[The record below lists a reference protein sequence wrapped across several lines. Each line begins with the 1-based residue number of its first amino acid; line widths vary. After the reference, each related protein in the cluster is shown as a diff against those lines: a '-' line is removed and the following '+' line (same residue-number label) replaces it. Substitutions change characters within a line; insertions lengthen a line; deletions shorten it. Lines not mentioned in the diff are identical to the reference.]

1 MSLDLFSVTVMT
13 AIVAAV
19 ASLTFILDTL
29 LRRDTGPGRLWAVA
43 FFCGLAT
50 TLAYMAWS
58 AGVGGA
64 VSVAVGNALFVS
76 VPGFM
81 LLGCRRFNDRSA
93 KMSAVVVGLLAV
105 VTFVAALIEYPTRGS
120 WGGWWAMA
128 ASLVLLF
135 GGGAVE
141 SLRSPM
147 RGLRSAWALSTVLA
161 AAGVFYAVRLV
172 VFAVLGPQSEL
183 FSRWLG
189 SISANIVT
197 VMLTMVAAIVMS
209 VLRSQRTTRQRYEWL
224 TSNGVAADGVMLPRT
239 FSGALADIVERA
251 SWRQEGI
258 AVIVLRADG
267 LDEIGDAFG
276 GDVVDTISAACR
288 HAARSYAP
296 AAALVGEDGDGQLV
310 ICTLAES
317 TADAR
322 RVGSALFRGAIDEL
336 TGVDHGR
343 LASVGVGVGL
353 TSSLGYDP
361 GILMSAARTA
371 ALRAARIAE
380 ASVFVA
386 APSIGAADA
395 DVASS

>member
-1 MSLDLFSVTVMT
+1 MNLDLFSVTVMT
-13 AIVAAV
+13 AIVASV
-19 ASLTFILDTL
+19 ASLTFIIDTP

-81 LLGCRRFNDRSA
+81 LLGCRRFNDRSVLV
-93 KMSAVVVGLLAV
+93 SSVAVGTLAV
-105 VTFVAALIEYPTRGS
+105 ITFVAALIEYPTRGS

-128 ASLVLLF
+128 ASLVVFF
-135 GGGAVE
+135 GAGAAE

-172 VFAVLGPQSEL
+172 VFVTLGPQSEL

-197 VMLTMVAAIVMS
+197 VILTMVAAIVMS

-239 FSGALADIVERA
+239 FAGALADIVERA

-288 HAARSYAP
+288 HAARSFAP

-336 TGVDHGR
+336 TAVDTAVWR
-343 LASVGVGVGL
+343 RWASEWDSPRRSG
-353 TSSLGYDP
+353 TTRESS
-361 GILMSAARTA
+361 
-371 ALRAARIAE
+371 
-380 ASVFVA
+380 
-386 APSIGAADA
+386 
-395 DVASS
+395 

>member
-1 MSLDLFSVTVMT
+1 MNLDLFSVTVMT

-93 KMSAVVVGLLAV
+93 KMTAVVVGLLAV

>member
-1 MSLDLFSVTVMT
+1 MNLDLFSVTVMT
-13 AIVAAV
+13 AIVASV

-64 VSVAVGNALFVS
+64 VSVAAGNALFVS

-81 LLGCRRFNDRSA
+81 LLGCRRFNDRSVLIP
-93 KMSAVVVGLLAV
+93 AVVVGLLAV
-105 VTFVAALIEYPTRGS
+105 VTFVAPLIEYPTRGS

-135 GGGAVE
+135 GSGAAE

-147 RGLRSAWALSTVLA
+147 RGLRSAWALSIVLA
-161 AAGVFYAVRLV
+161 AAGLFYAVRLV

-189 SISANIVT
+189 SLSANIAT
-197 VMLTMVAAIVMS
+197 VVLTMVAAIVMS

-267 LDEIGDAFG
+267 LDQIGDAFG

-336 TGVDHGR
+336 TAVVHGR

-353 TSSLGYDP
+353 TSSLGYDA
-361 GILMSAARTA
+361 GILMSAARSA

-386 APSIGAADA
+386 APSIGVADA

>member
-1 MSLDLFSVTVMT
+1 MNLDLFSVTVMT

-50 TLAYMAWS
+50 TLAYMACS

-93 KMSAVVVGLLAV
+93 KMSAGVVGLLAV

>member
-1 MSLDLFSVTVMT
+1 MNLDLFSVTVMT
-13 AIVAAV
+13 AIVASV
-19 ASLTFILDTL
+19 ASLTFIIDTL

-81 LLGCRRFNDRSA
+81 LLGCRRFNDRSVLV
-93 KMSAVVVGLLAV
+93 SSVAVGTLAV
-105 VTFVAALIEYPTRGS
+105 ITFVAALIEYPTRGS

-128 ASLVLLF
+128 ASLVVFF
-135 GGGAVE
+135 GAGAAE

-172 VFAVLGPQSEL
+172 VFVALGPQSEL

-197 VMLTMVAAIVMS
+197 VILTMVAAIVMS

-239 FSGALADIVERA
+239 FAGALADIVERA

-288 HAARSYAP
+288 HAARSFAP

-336 TGVDHGR
+336 TAVAHGR

-361 GILMSAARTA
+361 GILMSAARSA

-386 APSIGAADA
+386 PPSTAPADA

>member
-1 MSLDLFSVTVMT
+1 MNLDLFSVTVMT
-13 AIVAAV
+13 AIVASV
-19 ASLTFILDTL
+19 ASLTFIIDTL

-81 LLGCRRFNDRSA
+81 LLGCRRFNDRSVLV
-93 KMSAVVVGLLAV
+93 SSVAVGTLAV
-105 VTFVAALIEYPTRGS
+105 ITFVAALIEYPTRGS

-128 ASLVLLF
+128 ASLVVFF
-135 GGGAVE
+135 GAGAAE

-172 VFAVLGPQSEL
+172 VFVTLGPQSEL

-197 VMLTMVAAIVMS
+197 VILTMVAAIVMS

-239 FSGALADIVERA
+239 FAGALADIVERA

-288 HAARSYAP
+288 HAARSFAP

-336 TGVDHGR
+336 TAVAHGR

-361 GILMSAARTA
+361 GILMIAARSA

-386 APSIGAADA
+386 PPSTAPADA

>member
-1 MSLDLFSVTVMT
+1 MNLDLFSVTVMT
-13 AIVAAV
+13 AIVASV
-19 ASLTFILDTL
+19 ASLTFIIDTL

-81 LLGCRRFNDRSA
+81 LLGCRRFNDRSVLV
-93 KMSAVVVGLLAV
+93 SSVAVGTLAV
-105 VTFVAALIEYPTRGS
+105 ITFVAALIEYPTRGS

-128 ASLVLLF
+128 ASLVVFF
-135 GGGAVE
+135 GAGAAE

-172 VFAVLGPQSEL
+172 VFVTLGPQSEL

-197 VMLTMVAAIVMS
+197 VILTMVAAIVMS
-209 VLRSQRTTRQRYEWL
+209 VLRSQRTTRQRFEWL
-224 TSNGVAADGVMLPRT
+224 TEGGVAADGVMLPRT
-239 FSGALADIVERA
+239 FAGALADIVERA

-288 HAARSYAP
+288 HAARSFAP

-336 TGVDHGR
+336 TAVAHGR

-361 GILMSAARTA
+361 GILMIAARSA

-386 APSIGAADA
+386 PPSTAPADA

>member
-1 MSLDLFSVTVMT
+1 MNLDLFSVTVMT
-13 AIVAAV
+13 AIVASV

-81 LLGCRRFNDRSA
+81 LLGCRRFNDRSVLV
-93 KMSAVVVGLLAV
+93 SSVAVGTLAV
-105 VTFVAALIEYPTRGS
+105 ITFVAALIEYPTRGS

-128 ASLVLLF
+128 ASLVVFF
-135 GGGAVE
+135 GAGAAE

-172 VFAVLGPQSEL
+172 VFVTLGPQSEL

-197 VMLTMVAAIVMS
+197 VILTMVAAIVMS

-239 FSGALADIVERA
+239 FAGALADIVERA

-288 HAARSYAP
+288 HAARSFAP

-310 ICTLAES
+310 ICTPPNRPPMPA
-317 TADAR
+317 A
-322 RVGSALFRGAIDEL
+322 
-336 TGVDHGR
+336 
-343 LASVGVGVGL
+343 
-353 TSSLGYDP
+353 
-361 GILMSAARTA
+361 SAARC
-371 ALRAARIAE
+371 
-380 ASVFVA
+380 SG
-386 APSIGAADA
+386 APSTSSPRSLTAVSRRWASEWDSPRRSGTTRNPHERCALGRTARGAHRRGLRLRGRRRRRPADA

>member
-1 MSLDLFSVTVMT
+1 MNLDLFSVTVMT
-13 AIVAAV
+13 ATVASV
-19 ASLTFILDTL
+19 ASLTFIIDTL

-81 LLGCRRFNDRSA
+81 LLGCRRFNDRSVLV
-93 KMSAVVVGLLAV
+93 SSVAVGTLAV
-105 VTFVAALIEYPTRGS
+105 ITFVAALIEYPTRGS

-128 ASLVLLF
+128 ASLVVFF
-135 GGGAVE
+135 GAGAAE

-172 VFAVLGPQSEL
+172 VFVTLGPQSEL

-197 VMLTMVAAIVMS
+197 VILTMVAAIVMS

-239 FSGALADIVERA
+239 FAGALADIVERA

-288 HAARSYAP
+288 HAARSFAP

-336 TGVDHGR
+336 TAVAHGR

-361 GILMSAARTA
+361 GILMNAARAA

-386 APSIGAADA
+386 PPSTAPADA

>member
-1 MSLDLFSVTVMT
+1 MNLDLFSVTVMT
-13 AIVAAV
+13 AIVASV
-19 ASLTFILDTL
+19 ASLTFIIDTL

-81 LLGCRRFNDRSA
+81 LLGCRRFNDRSVLV
-93 KMSAVVVGLLAV
+93 SSVAVGTLAV
-105 VTFVAALIEYPTRGS
+105 ITFVAALIEYPTRGS

-128 ASLVLLF
+128 ASLVVFF
-135 GGGAVE
+135 GAGAAE

-172 VFAVLGPQSEL
+172 VFVTLGPQSEL

-197 VMLTMVAAIVMS
+197 VILTMVAAIVMS

-239 FSGALADIVERA
+239 FAGALADIVERA

-288 HAARSYAP
+288 HAARSFAP

-336 TGVDHGR
+336 TAVAHGR

-361 GILMSAARTA
+361 GILMNAARAA

-386 APSIGAADA
+386 PPSTAPADA

>member
-1 MSLDLFSVTVMT
+1 MNLDLFSVTVMT
-13 AIVAAV
+13 AIVASV

-81 LLGCRRFNDRSA
+81 LLGCRRFNDRSVLV
-93 KMSAVVVGLLAV
+93 SSVAVGTLAV
-105 VTFVAALIEYPTRGS
+105 LTFVAALIEYPTRGS
-120 WGGWWAMA
+120 WGGWWVMA
-128 ASLVLLF
+128 ASLVVFF
-135 GGGAVE
+135 GGGAAE

-147 RGLRSAWALSTVLA
+147 RGLRSAWALSAVLA
-161 AAGVFYAVRLV
+161 AAGAFYAVRLV
-172 VFAVLGPQSEL
+172 VFLTLGPQSEL

-197 VMLTMVAAIVMS
+197 VILTMVAAIVMS

-276 GDVVDTISAACR
+276 GDVVDAISAACR
-288 HAARSYAP
+288 HAARSFAP

-336 TGVDHGR
+336 TAVAHGR

-361 GILMSAARTA
+361 GILLNAARSA

-386 APSIGAADA
+386 PPSTATTDA